1 MLPVLAFGQSD
12 KWQDIYKVKKKDTV
26 YGIAKKYHITPGELI
41 KANPAISDTDYK
53 LKKGDKLFIPY
64 PVKTTDTYDAGA
76 IKNAKK
82 AETKKPDALRVGI
95 MLPLHDVDGDGRRM
109 VEYYRGFLMACDSLR
124 AKGIST
130 DVYAWNVPAD
140 ADIRISLLDDNAKRC
155 DMIFGP
161 LYTRQLK
168 PLADFCRANDIKLI
182 VPFSIS
188 GNEVEANPHIY
199 QVYQSAETLN
209 ERAIN
214 AFMDAVDSIP
224 RSRNTCLSTT
234 SCTANGIRQDS
245 SNGHPVSVE
254 QPIR

>member
-1 MLPVLAFGQSD
+1 
-12 KWQDIYKVKKKDTV
+12 
-26 YGIAKKYHITPGELI
+26 
-41 KANPAISDTDYK
+41 
-53 LKKGDKLFIPY
+53 
-64 PVKTTDTYDAGA
+64 
-76 IKNAKK
+76 
-82 AETKKPDALRVGI
+82 
-95 MLPLHDVDGDGRRM
+95 
-109 VEYYRGFLMACDSLR
+109 MACDSLR

-214 AFMDAVDSIP
+214 AFMERFPDCHPVFIDC
-224 RSRNTCLSTT
+224 NDTT
-234 SCTANGIRQDS
+234 SNKGMFTFGLRKRLDAKGISYSITNLKFVGGILRQGFQHIQAECGDT
-245 SNGHPVSVE
+245 
-254 QPIR
+254 QYRTLAAA